1 MAVNPDFRDLFS
13 AFNAASVRYLLVG
26 GYAVGFHA
34 EPRFT
39 KDLDVWIEASPSNAQ
54 RAYEAL
60 RVFGAP
66 VGELSGSDLADPDHI
81 LQIGVPPNRIDIVT
95 SIDGVQFDT
104 AWAGRVET
112 QYGDQTIQVIGRA
125 ELVANRRA
133 SGRPQDLLD
142 VELLLRHSKR

>member
-39 KDLDVWIEASPSNAQ
+39 KDLDVWIEASPLNAQ
-54 RAYEAL
+54 RAYDAL

-66 VGELSGSDLADPDHI
+66 VGEVSVDELAGPDRI
-81 LQIGVPPNRIDIVT
+81 LQIGVPPNRIDILT
-95 SIDGVQFDT
+95 SIDGVAFDA
-104 AWAGRVET
+104 AWASHVET
-112 QYGDQTIQVIGRA
+112 HYGDQAIHVIGRA
-125 ELVANRRA
+125 ELVANKRA

-142 VELLLRHSKR
+142 VELLLRHS

>member
-39 KDLDVWIEASPSNAQ
+39 KDLDVWIEASASNAQ
-54 RAYEAL
+54 RAYAAL
-60 RVFGAP
+60 RDFGAP
-66 VGELSGSDLADPDHI
+66 VSELSPDDLAGPDRI
-81 LQIGVPPNRIDIVT
+81 LQIGVPPNRIDVVT
-95 SIDGVQFDT
+95 SIDGVEFDA

-112 QYGDQTIQVIGRA
+112 QFGDQRIQVIGRS
-125 ELVANRRA
+125 ELLANKRA

-142 VELLLRHSKR
+142 VELLQRHA